1 MTLKLLIHA
10 TFHTK
15 FKEIYNCCFPK
26 SKIKRGEIHKPA
38 WLSKGLLKSIKREN
52 VLYRQY
58 VSNPTDNREC
68 FYKSYRNRLNHSL
81 RLAKRLYYNEALDK
95 SKSNLKRTW
104 KILNEVINRKKIIKT
119 LKLPSMFK
127 IDNQEIFD
135 PSAIADK
142 FCSYFSNIGHNLAD
156 KIPQ

>member
-1 MTLKLLIHA
+1 VRVDWSVVEDFNDPRIAYT

-15 FKEIYNCCFPK
+15 FKEIYFKK
-26 SKIKRGEIHKPA
+26 SKIKRGGIHKP
-38 WLSKGLLKSIKREN
+38 WLSKGLLKSIKRKN

-58 VSNPTDNREC
+58 VSNPTYNREC

-81 RLAKRLYYNEALDK
+81 RLAKRLYYNEARDK

-104 KILNEVINRKKIIKT
+104 KILNEVINRKKKS

-127 IDNQEIFD
+127 IDNQEISD
-135 PSAIADK
+135 PSVIADK
-142 FCSYFSNIGHNLAD
+142 FCSYFSNSYRL
-156 KIPQ
+156 